1 MKINLVRIAVVSILA
16 VLGKQWA
23 YSQGT
28 FQNLDF
34 ESPIPPLIPDFIGLV
49 PIANA
54 LPGWTGYLNGVP
66 FDLVWFGNIALGG
79 PSISVVDDSLI
90 PFGFR
95 PIQGLYSVFLNNAA
109 IGQTGQ
115 IPNDAAS
122 LFFQRVPNS
131 GFFVSFGG
139 QGIPLVQF
147 GTSGNNIIMAGDI
160 SRFAGQTGELR
171 FGGAGLF
178 DDIKFSNQAIPE
190 PSMLGLFGLGALLFA
205 WRVKR

>member
-1 MKINLVRIAVVSILA
+1 MTINMVRIAVVASLA
-16 VLGKQWA
+16 LFGSQPG

-34 ESPIPPLIPDFIGLV
+34 ESPIPPLTPGPNGLV

-54 LPGWTGYLNGVP
+54 LPAWTGYLNGNPTDFV
-66 FDLVWFGNIALGG
+66 FFINVARGG
-79 PSISVVDDSLI
+79 PLISVVDSLSPI
-90 PFGFR
+90 YQ
-95 PIQGLYSVFLNNAA
+95 PIQGTYSVFLNSAA

-115 IPNDAAS
+115 IPNDASS

-139 QGIPLVQF
+139 QIIPLVQF

-160 SRFAGQTGELR
+160 STFAGQTGQLR
-171 FGGAGLF
+171 VGGTALF
-178 DDIKFSNQAIPE
+178 DAIQFSDQRFPE
-190 PSMLGLFGLGALLFA
+190 P
-205 WRVKR
+205 R